1 LILVLVY
8 HKVIKYPTFDLW
20 WKTFDLQLSIL
31 KKHFKVITLDQ
42 VVEALSSGR
51 LPEKP
56 SVAIT
61 FDDGYADN
69 YVYAYPLLKKHRLKA
84 TLFVASSRILTEA
97 GKRKNLEDYWKGKAS
112 FKELYS
118 PKSMW
123 QANYLFLKEGKERDF
138 LTQEELLNMM
148 DVFEI
153 GWHSKYHTKDFFKDT
168 LIDILD
174 GKDHH
179 WSVIHAYGEE
189 PIKGFPLFPMKGSLS
204 VLKGR
209 VRKEVKAFVKSLDP
223 KFFQRKNWKNELK
236 KELLKSFDRFLEFET
251 QEERIERMKKEIE
264 ESIQEIK
271 SITGRKV
278 EHAAYPFGD
287 YDPLLKEELSK
298 RFVSAFTTEKRYINL
313 QEDIHLL
320 PRITVPK
327 DIWSFL
333 AILGR
338 FAGSFLI
345 GSGLKR

>member
-1 LILVLVY
+1 
-8 HKVIKYPTFDLW
+8 
-20 WKTFDLQLSIL
+20 
-31 KKHFKVITLDQ
+31 
-42 VVEALSSGR
+42 
-51 LPEKP
+51 
-56 SVAIT
+56 
-61 FDDGYADN
+61 
-69 YVYAYPLLKKHRLKA
+69 
-84 TLFVASSRILTEA
+84 
-97 GKRKNLEDYWKGKAS
+97 
-112 FKELYS
+112 
-118 PKSMW
+118 
-123 QANYLFLKEGKERDF
+123 
-138 LTQEELLNMM
+138 
-148 DVFEI
+148 
-153 GWHSKYHTKDFFKDT
+153 
-168 LIDILD
+168 
-174 GKDHH
+174 
-179 WSVIHAYGEE
+179 
-189 PIKGFPLFPMKGSLS
+189 MKGSLS

-251 QEERIERMKKEIE
+251 QEERIERTKKEIE

-271 SITGRKV
+271 SITARKV

-333 AILGR
+333 AILGK
-338 FAGSFLI
+338 FVGSFLI